1 MSSPS
6 PLLARFIE
14 HLHSKGASENTVAAY
29 RRDILGFEAWC
40 ARASTTLTKVSEAD
54 VRRFLAS
61 RISIGKARSSVART
75 LSALRTLG
83 RWMVREQLRP
93 DDPFAIVEAPKRAS
107 TLPRTL
113 KRKQL
118 EAILEAPDPTEPEGK
133 RDRAVLELLY
143 AGGLR
148 VAELCGLD
156 LDDLDLDARLI
167 RVLGKGNKERIVP
180 IGQPCVEALRD
191 YIRDARP
198 EMLTSVS
205 PSAALF
211 VNARGRRLGSRDA
224 YRLVQKAARAVDP
237 SLAVHPHMLRHT
249 FATHLLE
256 GDADLRT
263 VQELLGHQDLRTT
276 QVYTH
281 VSTERLRRAYDR
293 AHPHA

>member
-1 MSSPS
+1 M
-6 PLLARFIE
+6 LDRFTQ
-14 HLHSKGASENTVAAY
+14 HLNAKGASENTIAAY
-29 RRDILGFEAWC
+29 RRDILAFETWC
-40 ARASTTLTKVSEAD
+40 ARASKRLTDVAEAD

-61 RISIGKARSSVART
+61 RISLGKARSSVART
-75 LSALRTLG
+75 SSALRTLG
-83 RWMVREQLRP
+83 RWMVREQLRT
-93 DDPFAIVEAPKRAS
+93 DDPFAAVEAPKRAS

-118 EAILEAPDPTEPEGK
+118 EAMLDAPDPTTPEGQ

-156 LDDLDLDARLI
+156 LDDLDLPGRLV
-167 RVLGKGNKERIVP
+167 RVLGKGNRERIVP
-180 IGQPCVEALRD
+180 IGELCVEALRG
-191 YIRDARP
+191 YIADGRAK
-198 EMLTSVS
+198 MLVSTS

-211 VNARGRRLGSRDA
+211 LNSRGRRLGSRDA
-224 YRLVQKAARAVDP
+224 YRLVQKAAKAVDP

-263 VQELLGHQDLRTT
+263 VQEMLGHQDLRTT

-281 VSTERLRRAYDR
+281 VSTERLRRTYDR